1 MLLSSIF
8 YSISI
13 IIFILIIFYMHII
26 LSIIFKWYI
35 RYNFFQIFFSYIRK
49 SIEKIIFSFVVIIDE
64 WANIKAQL
72 ALTLFHNVII
82 SLFIKV
88 HLTIYFLVFFWRKKF
103 KYSILLWY
111 LFIVIN
117 IWISLWNIII
127 IFLFIFF
134 LFIFVHY
141 ISFPLVLFSFG
152 IKKEISSYYYFLFFH
167 NIYI

>member
-1 MLLSSIF
+1 
-8 YSISI
+8 
-13 IIFILIIFYMHII
+13 MHIN

-49 SIEKIIFSFVVIIDE
+49 SIEKIIFSLVLIIDE

-72 ALTLFHNVII
+72 ALTLFYNVII
-82 SLFIKV
+82 SLLIKV
-88 HLTIYFLVFFWRKKF
+88 RLTIYFLDFSLKEKF

-111 LFIVIN
+111 LFIFIN

-127 IFLFIFF
+127 IFLFVLF

-152 IKKEISSYYYFLFFH
+152 IKQEISSYYYFLFFH

>member
-1 MLLSSIF
+1 MQLSSIF
-8 YSISI
+8 YWISI

-49 SIEKIIFSFVVIIDE
+49 SIEKIIFSFVVIIYL

-82 SLFIKV
+82 SLFVKV

-103 KYSILLWY
+103 KYGIFLKY
-111 LFIVIN
+111 LFIFSN
-117 IWISLWNIII
+117 IWISLWKITIF
-127 IFLFIFF
+127 FLFVLF
-134 LFIFVHY
+134 LFIFVNY
-141 ISFPLVLFSFG
+141 ISFPLVLFSFD
-152 IKKEISSYYYFLFFH
+152 IKQEISSYYYFLFFH

>member
-8 YSISI
+8 YSKSI

-49 SIEKIIFSFVVIIDE
+49 SIEKIIFSLVLIIDE

-72 ALTLFHNVII
+72 ALTLFHNVIMF
-82 SLFIKV
+82 LFIKA
-88 HLTIYFLVFFWRKKF
+88 HLTIFFWFFLERKKF
-103 KYSILLWY
+103 KYSIFLRY

-127 IFLFIFF
+127 IFLFVLF
-134 LFIFVHY
+134 LIIFVHY

-152 IKKEISSYYYFLFFH
+152 IKQEISSYYYFLFFH